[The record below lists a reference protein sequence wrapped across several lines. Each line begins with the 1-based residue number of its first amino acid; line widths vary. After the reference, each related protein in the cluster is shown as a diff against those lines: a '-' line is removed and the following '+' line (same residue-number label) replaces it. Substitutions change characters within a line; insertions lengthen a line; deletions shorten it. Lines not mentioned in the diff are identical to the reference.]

1 MQGTASFPLQR
12 ISLCLLVVLA
22 LASCRGEEPEKEPT
36 APALSQLQV
45 QASWLWKGA
54 FADGIPDDVFTGVAQ
69 RWLGGVEG
77 EWKRPGADRGVM
89 SGASPSAALRQLSH
103 RGLLEDHRA
112 LGHLAA
118 VHAHAS
124 CRLAR
129 EPEAFGPGLVDA
141 YLLGAL
147 SCKSLGDVDGEKSA
161 RANAGSQALAA
172 PVDPDSATP
181 RSTSAEG
188 EHDLASLVTPEVR
201 VLEVRGERLE
211 YLLLSPAQIE
221 AAQALLSTWM
231 EKVAVSDGGDEDVAQ
246 FVARAAGTS
255 EWFAGPVSNLL
266 PSAKSLLSAAPSGPG
281 RLAQVEAQLEDAIGV
296 WQGALR
302 DLPRDGEG
310 GLDAGGRSL
319 LDRWFRRALYRDV
332 GLLALDEGDAELALL
347 CLEEAAGARGRV
359 RPAAGLDPLMLAA
372 LARARYECNELQR
385 AVELLDDIAV
395 IPGWEMARPT
405 ARTIARV
412 AVVGSGA
419 DAKVNR

>member
-1 MQGTASFPLQR
+1 MQRTGCS
-12 ISLCLLVVLA
+12 SLRGVGLSLLVALT
-22 LASCRGEEPEKEPT
+22 LASCRSAEPEKDPT
-36 APALSQLQV
+36 APSLSQQQV
-45 QASWLWKGA
+45 QASWLWQGA
-54 FADGIPDDVFTGVAQ
+54 FGDGIPDDVFARVAQ

-77 EWKRPGADRGVM
+77 KWKHPGADR
-89 SGASPSAALRQLSH
+89 ASTVSASSSAALRRVLH
-103 RGLLEDHRA
+103 RALQEDHRA

-129 EPEAFGPGLVDA
+129 EPDAFGPGLADA
-141 YLLGAL
+141 YVLGAL
-147 SCKSLGDVDGEKSA
+147 SCKSLGDVDGEKAA
-161 RANAGSQALAA
+161 RANAGAQAPAA
-172 PVDPDSATP
+172 PGDPDSVTP

-188 EHDLASLVTPEVR
+188 EQDLASLVVPEVK

-211 YLLLSPAQIE
+211 YLLLRPAQIE
-221 AAQALLSTWM
+221 AAQALISTWM
-231 EKVAVSDGGDEDVAQ
+231 EKVVVSDGGDEDAAQ
-246 FVARAAGTS
+246 FLARAAGTS
-255 EWFAGPVSNLL
+255 DWLAGPVTALL
-266 PSAKSLLSAAPSGPG
+266 PSAKSLLSSAPAGQG
-281 RLAQVEAQLEDAIGV
+281 RLAQAEAQLEDTIGV
-296 WQGALR
+296 WQGGLR
-302 DLPRDGEG
+302 ALPREGEG
-310 GLDAGGRSL
+310 SLDAGGRSL
-319 LDRWFRRALYRDV
+319 LDRWFRRALYRDM

-359 RPAAGLDPLMLAA
+359 RPAAGLDPLLLAA

-395 IPGWEMARPT
+395 VPGWELAGPT